1 MQKTIKKL
9 LKNLL
14 SLCLLF
20 FLTISLFELVFRFY
34 LIDFYKN
41 TFIALNGQEILKTK
55 KVDFL
60 IFGDSFS
67 ALKNGYVD
75 HLKSTFPNKTFIN
88 LSVPGIGIKQVN
100 GYAENKIKTY
110 NPDIIIYQ
118 VYVGND
124 LLDIKNLSN
133 WSELSFSRNL
143 YWQFSNYYLSLRY
156 LNQSMSIFR
165 QNLSVKELNLDKQFS
180 NELYNKRELMF
191 FKADQQFLE
200 NTITLKADFKQRYNQ
215 WKNALNDFLE
225 NIPTDKKVYIV
236 FVPHCAQINEFYW
249 DNMIKIGAHFSS
261 QNEII
266 NANYSFFE
274 NAKNDFKNY
283 KNVSFFNP
291 INYLQEKDKENYRL
305 YYQNDPHFNKNGQQE
320 LANYIS
326 TFINQ

>member
-9 LKNLL
+9 AKTLF
-14 SLCLLF
+14 SLGLLF

-75 HLKSTFPNKTFIN
+75 HLKSTFPDKTFIN

-110 NPDIIIYQ
+110 NPDVIIYQ

-225 NIPTDKKVYIV
+225 NIPKDKKVYIV
-236 FVPHCAQINEFYW
+236 FVPHCAQVNEFYF
-249 DNMIKIGAHFSS
+249 DNMLKIGAAFSS

-283 KNVSFFNP
+283 KNVNFFNP

-326 TFINQ
+326 TIINQ

>member
-1 MQKTIKKL
+1 MRKTLPKL

-14 SLCLLF
+14 SLCLLL

-75 HLKSTFPNKTFIN
+75 HLKTTFPDKTFIN
-88 LSVPGIGIKQVN
+88 LSIPGIGIKQVN
-100 GYAENKIKTY
+100 GYAETKIKTY
-110 NPDIIIYQ
+110 NPDVIIYQ

-124 LLDIKNLSN
+124 LLDVKNLSN

-156 LNQSMSIFR
+156 LNQNLLLFKR
-165 QNLSVKELNLDKQFS
+165 NLSIKDLNLDKAFS
-180 NELYNKRELMF
+180 SNLYNEREKL
-191 FKADQQFLE
+191 L
-200 NTITLKADFKQRYNQ
+200 LKADNQYLEKSITLNADFKTRYHN
-215 WKNALNDFLE
+215 WKNKLACFIE
-225 NIPTDKKVYIV
+225 NIPKDKKVYII
-236 FVPHCAQINEFYW
+236 FVPHCAQINTFYF
-249 DNMIKIGAHFSS
+249 DNMLKIGANFSS

-305 YYQNDPHFNKNGQQE
+305 YYENDPHFNKNGQKE

-326 TFINQ
+326 TIINQ